1 MIRNDYGYALSREFK
16 ASKGDIYTLEVPD
29 ILEKP
34 RELYSPKISV
44 EDETMY
50 SPNALSF
57 INTAELTKSAK
68 YFEKHGVYTKADP
81 VYDKYAYNRFWDE
94 EEEKRKHGMTIPG
107 ELYKDTDGSFK
118 LRNIHITGEHYGYL
132 NYGRIKRI
140 PEEVLLSEGEQ
151 TGDYE
156 DEISQQT
163 QAGTKEVTFP
173 DFWDGDFYYFKAI
186 ELARKLGKHLVVG
199 KARRK
204 GYSYKNGWI
213 CANRADLYPDS
224 VTGISAYDADSLYP
238 KGTFSMA
245 DDYLQWIYE
254 HTDWTKRRLRDSKSG
269 FIKFGYR
276 YTSSPSVERGFKSS
290 IIAVPFGPAQ
300 PGAMR
305 GKDADL
311 IIVEEAGKARN
322 LADFL
327 ESTLPTLKAGRFI
340 TGTMI
345 VFGTGGG
352 DDAFWEH
359 FEELFYDP
367 SSSDFIVFENL
378 FDQETSDEGCG
389 FFMPDFANKEGFYDN
404 NGNSMTKEA
413 ATYEISIRKMLKKK
427 GKIKKLRD
435 RSMEY
440 SFSPSEAFS
449 RSSDNIF
456 PTEIIEACISNIK
469 RNSLRRNLGRS
480 GLLTYGSQNQVVFK
494 DARFLDDK
502 ELERVH
508 PPINDMKL
516 KPSKDN
522 HGSFVQFHAPYRDAN
537 GKIPDN
543 LYRIW
548 VDPFGIDKEKEKMT
562 NKHSFGNVY
571 VYERTNT
578 FTKSKGDR
586 LVGVYI
592 GRPETT
598 DAFNE
603 ILYMLG
609 KYYNG
614 SILYEKN
621 VGTTYSYFR
630 QKEALDMLTLEPR
643 SIFDTNREDSKTT
656 TSADYGIQINDQR
669 KRDGAIYFKD
679 KLLSKVGTD
688 DQGNDILWV
697 HTIPDINLLKELVK
711 WNLKGNFDRVSTM
724 IVGMYDIQE
733 QYFVEIEPTTPTT
746 DIESFFDRDWY

>member
-1 MIRNDYGYALSREFK
+1 MVKNDYGYALSKEFK
-16 ASKGDIYTLEVPD
+16 TRKGDIYTLDTIEEPRPVYFPKKSMEEEV
-29 ILEKP
+29 
-34 RELYSPKISV
+34 
-44 EDETMY
+44 MY
-50 SPNALSF
+50 SPNSLSF
-57 INTAELTKSAK
+57 INTSELTKTAR
-68 YFEKHGVYTKADP
+68 YFEQHGVYTKADP

-94 EEEKRKHGMTIPG
+94 EEERRRHGMTIPG
-107 ELYKDTDGSFK
+107 ELYKDDDGVFH
-118 LRNIHITGEHYGYL
+118 LRNIHVTGEHYGYL
-132 NYGRIKRI
+132 NYGRINRV
-140 PEEVLLSEGEQ
+140 PEELLIQDTDSSEE
-151 TGDYE
+151 YF

-163 QAGTKEVTFP
+163 QAGAKEVTFP

-224 VTGISAYDADSLYP
+224 VTGITAYDADSLYP

-254 HTDWTKRRLRDSKSG
+254 HTDWSKRRLRDSKEG
-269 FIKFGYR
+269 FIKFGYK
-276 YTSSPSVERGFKSS
+276 YKSSSSVERGYKSS

-305 GKDADL
+305 GKDAAL
-311 IIVEEAGKARN
+311 VIVEEAGKARN

-340 TGTMI
+340 TGLMI

-367 SSSDFIVFENL
+367 ASSDFLLFENL
-378 FDQETSDEGCG
+378 FDKDAEEEGCG
-389 FFMPDFANKEGFYDN
+389 FYMPDFANKEGFYDKD
-404 NGNSMTKEA
+404 GNSMTREA

-456 PTEIIEACISNIK
+456 PSEIIEQCISNIK
-469 RNSLRRNLGRS
+469 RNALKRNLGRS
-480 GLLTYGSQNQVVFK
+480 GLLAYNERGNVIFK
-494 DARFLDDK
+494 DARFLEEA
-502 ELERVH
+502 ELLRFH
-508 PPINDMKL
+508 PEINDLKL

-522 HGSFVQFHAPYRDAN
+522 HGSFVQFRAPYRDAN
-537 GKIPDN
+537 GNVPDN

-548 VDPFGIDKEKEKMT
+548 HDPFGIDKDNKDMT
-562 NKHSFGNVY
+562 SKHSFGCTY
-571 VYERTNT
+571 VYERVNT
-578 FTKSKGDR
+578 FTKGRGGK

-598 DAFNE
+598 DAYNE
-603 ILYMLG
+603 ILY
-609 KYYNG
+609 KIAQYYNG
-614 SILYEKN
+614 KILYEKN
-621 VGTTYSYFR
+621 TKGTYDFFR
-630 QKEALDMLTLEPR
+630 QREALHYLTEEPV
-643 SIFDTNREDSKTT
+643 SIFDKENEGSMKPN
-656 TSADYGIQINDQR
+656 YGIQINDQR
-669 KRDGAIYFKD
+669 KRDGAVYLKD
-679 KLLSKVGTD
+679 KLLEKVDTD
-688 DQGNDILWV
+688 EHGNDILFV
-697 HTIPDINLLKELVK
+697 HQIPDINLLKELQK
-711 WNLKGNFDRVSTM
+711 WSLKGNFDRVSTL
-724 IVGMYDIQE
+724 IVGMFDIRE
-733 QYFVEIEPTTPTT
+733 QYFVEVEDTMPTT
-746 DIESFFDRDWY
+746 DMESFFNREMF